1 MNVIEVMFFSNKS
14 AEQEEKVTNNDPS
27 LGKQPVVGQEDTVN
41 AISEDNKIIQ
51 PEDDRTSTK
60 ISIPNDG
67 SNDQETTVKM
77 TPTEPGLFRITPRIQ
92 SKISQADKRPKL
104 PTSCQ
109 PIQHSKS
116 RVNLFSRILSDSNC
130 LPSQESLQLSSIEV
144 LNVHSENDKKCIT
157 GPINDGKLPSAET
170 IKSEFHQHACKST
183 PNPPGDENSG
193 VTTSFQIIISET
205 MNKEVNNKLAS
216 AVKKRRRELL
226 IAYEKAM
233 QPITSIDVAPEYEIQ
248 LLSLFQ

>member
-1 MNVIEVMFFSNKS
+1 MNSRVHLKNCADKENCCHSLKVMDF
-14 AEQEEKVTNNDPS
+14 VTNIEKS
-27 LGKQPVVGQEDTVN
+27 LNREMVLNG
-41 AISEDNKIIQ
+41 
-51 PEDDRTSTK
+51 
-60 ISIPNDG
+60 PNFLA
-67 SNDQETTVKM
+67 
-77 TPTEPGLFRITPRIQ
+77 GLFRITPRIQ
-92 SKISQADKRPKL
+92 SKISRADKRLKL

-205 MNKEVNNKLAS
+205 MNKEVNNELAS
-216 AVKKRRRELL
+216 ADKKRRRELL